1 MKLKHDNNSDLQ
13 ESGCRFLKES
23 TMLRFYSSRR
33 AVSKHSLPAGDNY
46 GGHTESNNSWSHF
59 EM

>member
-13 ESGCRFLKES
+13 ESA
-23 TMLRFYSSRR
+23 MLRFYSSRR
-33 AVSKHSLPAGDNY
+33 AVSKHSLSAGDNY